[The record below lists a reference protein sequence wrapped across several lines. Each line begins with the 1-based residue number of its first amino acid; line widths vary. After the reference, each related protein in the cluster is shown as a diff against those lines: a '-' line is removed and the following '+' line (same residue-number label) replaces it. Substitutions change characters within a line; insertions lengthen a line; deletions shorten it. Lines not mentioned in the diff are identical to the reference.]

1 MKPFFTLFL
10 NIYSA
15 RQKIGP
21 WKIGPWKIF
30 PYPSPNPGEGGIY
43 WLFHSYYTSIQCK
56 KYGSDDKQEAAIN
69 SRFVGLKKGVPWN
82 KSITGAMSAFQTLQL
97 LESDSIAGI
106 VLLCCSVNH
115 FGLRIYCGG
124 KNFWF
129 ITQFHRKKTL

>member
-21 WKIGPWKIF
+21 WKIA
-30 PYPSPNPGEGGIY
+30 PGRFTPT
-43 WLFHSYYTSIQCK
+43 LALIQGEVGFIG
-56 KYGSDDKQEAAIN
+56 YFIRTTHQFNARSMGRTDKQEAAID
-69 SRFVGLKKGVPWN
+69 SRFVGLKKGVPWS
-82 KSITGAMSAFQTLQL
+82 KSITGAMSAFQKLQL
-97 LESDSIAGI
+97 LESDSITGI

-124 KNFWF
+124 KNF
-129 ITQFHRKKTL
+129 